1 MAICQL
7 LRRVGFSY
15 LLLFSLTSFATED
28 QSEIIE
34 DLEYELE
41 DLIKQ
46 IEEKNNSFKI
56 NGFLSAGL
64 AYSDSH
70 VPIESIDL
78 DNDYNFAPEAVLG
91 LQLEFNLDEKSKV
104 VTQLIGRG
112 KFDFD
117 IIAEWAYFA
126 YKLTP
131 ALTLRAGRVRIP
143 LFLLSDYLEVG
154 YAYPWVRPP
163 SEVYDVAEL
172 FSSQDGMDVLYNFSA
187 KGIDTQLQL
196 GGGTLARTSPSYG
209 GLEFKARN
217 MITASTKS
225 NYKSWTLNANIAGL
239 EFVADT
245 EGTTL
250 GNVND
255 DLEVTGA
262 GEIKFDHLGI
272 TYMSLGVS
280 YDDGTWLLQ
289 AEATQVDYEDR
300 PGPQIFPFT
309 RSHYVSVA
317 RRFGRITPYI
327 LYSKNRSVGAA
338 ERQEAMAIY
347 TEAILSGTV
356 VSDPLNTLGLLALLD
371 HTQASVALG
380 FSYSLSAKAV
390 MKFEWKRI
398 GKTKGTVGEFED
410 FAAYTS
416 ILLEQ
421 DALDGTNVYNL
432 VFDIVF

>member
-187 KGIDTQLQL
+187 
-196 GGGTLARTSPSYG
+196 
-209 GLEFKARN
+209 
-217 MITASTKS
+217 
-225 NYKSWTLNANIAGL
+225 
-239 EFVADT
+239 
-245 EGTTL
+245 
-250 GNVND
+250 
-255 DLEVTGA
+255 
-262 GEIKFDHLGI
+262 
-272 TYMSLGVS
+272 
-280 YDDGTWLLQ
+280 
-289 AEATQVDYEDR
+289 
-300 PGPQIFPFT
+300 
-309 RSHYVSVA
+309 
-317 RRFGRITPYI
+317 
-327 LYSKNRSVGAA
+327 
-338 ERQEAMAIY
+338 
-347 TEAILSGTV
+347 
-356 VSDPLNTLGLLALLD
+356 
-371 HTQASVALG
+371 
-380 FSYSLSAKAV
+380 
-390 MKFEWKRI
+390 
-398 GKTKGTVGEFED
+398 
-410 FAAYTS
+410 
-416 ILLEQ
+416 
-421 DALDGTNVYNL
+421 
-432 VFDIVF
+432 